1 MLVTLNDE
9 IHTGRDVSKAA
20 NLRTDAFKS
29 PWGPLGMIVEG
40 KTYWFRS
47 PAKRHTT
54 ASEFD
59 IDQLDR
65 LAPVEIAY
73 GAGNASPTAYKA
85 FAEGGARAV
94 IHAGTGNGSVSSAVV
109 PTLQALRGQGVQII
123 RSSRVVGGG
132 FVLRN
137 AEQPDDKYDWVVA
150 HDLNPQKA
158 RILAAV
164 ALTRSGDARELQRMF
179 MEY

>member
-1 MLVTLNDE
+1 MTQPLRIVFAGTPEFAAEHLKALLN
-9 IHTGRDVSKAA
+9 
-20 NLRTDAFKS
+20 S
-29 PWGPLGMIVEG
+29 PYQVVAVYTQPD
-40 KTYWFRS
+40 R

-94 IHAGTGNGSVSSAVV
+94 IHAGTGNGSVSGAVV

-164 ALTRSGDARELQRMF
+164 ALTRTGDTKALQRMF

>member
-1 MLVTLNDE
+1 MEEKGLIQRVPDGNDGRMMRIFLTPE
-9 IHTGRDVSKAA
+9 GKRMRDVSKAA

-85 FAEGGARAV
+85 FAA
-94 IHAGTGNGSVSSAVV
+94 
-109 PTLQALRGQGVQII
+109 
-123 RSSRVVGGG
+123 
-132 FVLRN
+132 
-137 AEQPDDKYDWVVA
+137 
-150 HDLNPQKA
+150 
-158 RILAAV
+158 
-164 ALTRSGDARELQRMF
+164 
-179 MEY
+179 